1 LRGGIPLIDNTINYS
16 IQLAMLR
23 QLLQK
28 KKITEKEY
36 SVIKIKITEDYKRF
50 QNISEKIS

>member
-1 LRGGIPLIDNTINYS
+1 MIDNTINYS